1 MEIPERLEL
10 SSVSLS
16 PSHSPVKPR
25 PSPLIYC
32 YFPSDLTSHSHHVL
46 PHRVIRGDRSGK
58 KGKQT
63 RVVERWSRRTEKWGS
78 GEEVW
83 GAKQQNLKEMKIY
96 YSSEEQ
102 NGKRLLQYHERV
114 RETVIIT

>member
-1 MEIPERLEL
+1 MGRRESKRESWNGGADEL
-10 SSVSLS
+10 
-16 PSHSPVKPR
+16 
-25 PSPLIYC
+25 
-32 YFPSDLTSHSHHVL
+32 
-46 PHRVIRGDRSGK
+46 RSG
-58 KGKQT
+58 G
-63 RVVERWSRRTEKWGS
+63 VGRRCG
-78 GEEVW
+78 